1 MYARQITSENTMLLQ
16 EARQIISA
24 DRKRKA
30 DAFTSKVKKIAKVS
44 ICILASILTPVILDG
59 DCTALFIFVPA
70 AIYFTTERV

>member
-30 DAFTSKVKKIAKVS
+30 DAFTGKVKKITKVG
-44 ICILASILTPVILDG
+44 ICILASILTPIILNG

-70 AIYFTTERV
+70 AIYFATERV

>member
-30 DAFTSKVKKIAKVS
+30 DTFTGKVKKITKVG
-44 ICILASILTPVILDG
+44 ICILASILTPIILDG

-70 AIYFTTERV
+70 AIYFATERV

>member
-30 DAFTSKVKKIAKVS
+30 DAFTGKVKRITKVG
-44 ICILASILTPVILDG
+44 ICVLASILTPIILDG

-70 AIYFTTERV
+70 AIYFATERV